1 MTNCK
6 QKSPTFV
13 SRPHFYLADES
24 YLHQF
29 QYGLNPDPERHK
41 SVFWLEP
48 MSSIP
53 VKVNIRLQLNILL
66 RKVKGIEYLFRDVQE
81 IMYPALWF
89 ETVSELPEDMAS
101 SLNLLVMLP
110 TIMQFCA
117 LFSLISSFLI
127 VIILLACKHLERR
140 KQRIL
145 RMEVQNE
152 NVKIVKKEE
161 GVYSQVPTL
170 EEI

>member
-1 MTNCK
+1 
-6 QKSPTFV
+6 
-13 SRPHFYLADES
+13 
-24 YLHQF
+24 
-29 QYGLNPDPERHK
+29 
-41 SVFWLEP
+41 